1 MVEENE
7 FRSNW
12 RYVTSASML
21 IRHLRDGYVA
31 PSGLNSTIKQIED
44 PNFQAGFRVPLLR
57 GTQIRYQALQHFDS
71 GSEIGFPVSIEFT
84 EFAEST
90 GGLAPQKQ
98 DILYQRRVF
107 PLTSGQY
114 RVGFPNLMSLEKF
127 VNWMN
132 DSELRPFL
140 HKDSHFFVDFDLV
153 RECHPPDLYTPQI
166 ESDKELAPQGLLEFF
181 ENEERMQCAV
191 EMVLGV
197 ARTRE
202 QLGLA
207 AGVIG
212 EDTPVGE
219 TNTEILSRSFSKF
232 LLQTPGDESFIKVF
246 CVQLL
251 KMESPMRLGP
261 LNLVEKSELIEKTMK
276 ILGPSNPNTTF
287 FENLLHHVRVD
298 LGLSMIDASILTPD
312 LQGLVIFLGNNS
324 SLDEVL
330 KLTPETFPD
339 LDPLAISVCAF
350 FTGLRWR
357 RTKFPSSSHFNPLRN
372 AHISQCISIPL
383 DDTNGYR
390 RRKIEV
396 KILSNG
402 IEIEGEVF
410 TPPIEMYVWRFQ
422 PNVKVLV
429 KSGRTTQSLV
439 GVGFIAVGNR
449 KDIKSAKFVKILRPK
464 LGNESSILNS
474 INFTK
479 KKSGFVLNLFSNRLI
494 DKHLEERSGLEIKCS
509 ESLYFD
515 SKEGT
520 IKMVRPVVTI
530 VDFEPTSIKEGHKMT
545 LITKVRNVFS
555 REKILLPAE

>member
-7 FRSNW
+7 FGSNW
-12 RYVTSASML
+12 RYVTNASML

-57 GTQIRYQALQHFDS
+57 GTQIRYQAIQHFDP

-90 GGLAPQKQ
+90 GGFAPQKQ

-114 RVGFPNLMSLEKF
+114 KVGFPNLMSLEKF

-140 HKDSHFFVDFDLV
+140 HKDSHFFVDYDLV
-153 RECHPPDLYTPQI
+153 RECHPLDLYTPQI
-166 ESDKELAPQGLLEFF
+166 VSDTELAPQGLLEFF

-212 EDTPVGE
+212 EDMPVGE
-219 TNTEILSRSFSKF
+219 TNTEILIRSFSRF
-232 LLQTPGDESFIKVF
+232 LLHKPGDESFIKVF
-246 CVQLL
+246 CDELL
-251 KMESPMRLGP
+251 KMASPMRLGP

-287 FENLLHHVRVD
+287 FEDLLHHVRVD

-383 DDTNGYR
+383 DDINRFR

-479 KKSGFVLNLFSNRLI
+479 KKSGLVLNLFSNRLI
-494 DKHLEERSGLEIKCS
+494 AKR
-509 ESLYFD
+509 
-515 SKEGT
+515 
-520 IKMVRPVVTI
+520 
-530 VDFEPTSIKEGHKMT
+530 
-545 LITKVRNVFS
+545 
-555 REKILLPAE
+555 

>member
-7 FRSNW
+7 FGSNW

-57 GTQIRYQALQHFDS
+57 GTQIRYQAIQYFDP

-84 EFAEST
+84 EFTEST
-90 GGLAPQKQ
+90 SGFATQKQ
-98 DILYQRRVF
+98 NILYQRRVF

-114 RVGFPNLMSLEKF
+114 KVGFPNLVSLEKF

-140 HKDSHFFVDFDLV
+140 HKDSHFIVDYDLI

-166 ESDKELAPQGLLEFF
+166 ESDTEIAPQGLMEFF
-181 ENEERMQCAV
+181 ENKERMQCAV

-212 EDTPVGE
+212 EDMPGGE
-219 TNTEILSRSFSKF
+219 TKTEILTRSFSKF
-232 LLQTPGDESFIKVF
+232 LLQQTDGESFIKVF
-246 CVQLL
+246 CDEIL
-251 KMESPMRLGP
+251 KMASPMRLGP

-276 ILGPSNPNTTF
+276 ILGPSNPNKAF
-287 FENLLHHVRVD
+287 FENLLDHVRVD

-357 RTKFPSSSHFNPLRN
+357 RTKFPSNSHFNPLRN
-372 AHISQCISIPL
+372 AHISQCIKIPL
-383 DDTNGYR
+383 DDISGFVR
-390 RRKIEV
+390 DKIEV
-396 KILSNG
+396 RILSNG
-402 IEIEGEVF
+402 IEIEGEVY

-422 PNVKVLV
+422 SNVKVLV
-429 KSGRTTQSLV
+429 KTGRTTQSLV
-439 GVGFIAVGNR
+439 GVGFLAVGNR
-449 KDIKSAKFVKILRPK
+449 KDIKSARFVKILRPK

-494 DKHLEERSGLEIKCS
+494 DKHLEERSGLEIKCI

-520 IKMVRPVVTI
+520 KKLVRPVLTI
-530 VDFEPTSIKEGHKMT
+530 VDFEPSYFKEVYKMT
-545 LITKVRNVFS
+545 LITKIRKKFS
-555 REKILLPAE
+555 GEKIRLPAE